1 MNAIALCSK
10 ACISHAVVNVYWKK
24 KTCFSPSGVLDE
36 KNESLTST
44 FVEYIDGAR
53 QYLESESDKDLPT
66 LLDIRFQFSEFIR
79 NLIRNTPGEDLYW
92 VLIFSRATSTSVAT
106 YLVTTVFVP

>member
-1 MNAIALCSK
+1 MSFSRGCLHVLNK
-10 ACISHAVVNVYWKK
+10 T

-79 NLIRNTPGEDLYW
+79 NLIRNTPGEHLY
-92 VLIFSRATSTSVAT
+92 
-106 YLVTTVFVP
+106 